1 MSAELKQTLEE
12 VFRCWMQSKCSVTV
26 IWMSSESDPNCV
38 LIQINDEFPQKVI
51 WKQLAVNNQATE
63 MFQ

>member
-1 MSAELKQTLEE
+1 MYVQE
-12 VFRCWMQSKCSVTV
+12 VIRMQSKCSVTV